1 MTKQTTESCRA
12 KGKVLNSTTA
22 RCNKIIKANSTRKL
36 SILRKQCLEK
46 KKVYDTRTKKCVN
59 TAKTCKAKGKVYNNK
74 TKRCN
79 KSKPVIEI
87 EQCPICTEVLTR
99 KGVIVTKCKHK
110 FHIDCLGVWCRNN
123 NNSTSCPMCRAPI
136 NDTCLAIKQAKR
148 ENMNR
153 NKKIKVFQHD
163 IYIYRKDRSHLPDN
177 KEWVLQDD
185 VTNLSYLFKSV
196 KQPND
201 FFKTIGV
208 PKWNVSNVTNMYS
221 MFNNTE
227 SFNQPLEKW
236 NVSNVTNMSGMFNHT
251 ESFNQPLEKW
261 NVSNVTDM
269 HDMFSEAEA
278 FNQPLEKW
286 NVSNVTDM
294 SFMFFGTKV
303 FNQPLEKWN
312 VSNVTDMSDMFYGA
326 KAFNQPLEKWNVS
339 NVEFFTGMFD
349 NADAFNQSKPRFYG

>member
-208 PKWNVSNVTNMYS
+208 PKWNVSNVTNMS
-221 MFNNTE
+221 NMFNNTKA
-227 SFNQPLEKW
+227 FNQPLEKW
-236 NVSNVTNMSGMFNHT
+236 NVSNV
-251 ESFNQPLEKW
+251 K
-261 NVSNVTDM
+261 DM
-269 HDMFSEAEA
+269 HEMFSDAEA
-278 FNQPLEKW
+278 FNRPLEKW

-294 SFMFFGTKV
+294 SFMF
-303 FNQPLEKWN
+303 
-312 VSNVTDMSDMFYGA
+312 YRA

-339 NVEFFTGMFD
+339 NVKDMHDMFSE
-349 NADAFNQSKPRFYG
+349 AEAFNRPLEKWNVSNVTDMSFMFYGAKAFKQSKPRFADGLA